1 MMIQLWP
8 LRYKPGTFADLQ
20 TKAAN
25 EAAQAAA
32 IATLKA
38 TFGRHIAQSA
48 AGRKGWRTRK
58 AVGK

>member
-8 LRYKPGTFADLQ
+8 LRYMRGTFADLQ
-20 TKAAN
+20 TKAAD

-32 IATLKA
+32 IATLRA

-48 AGRKGWRTRK
+48 AGRKGGRTRK
-58 AVGK
+58 EVTK